1 MLALAVLFVPMTLMG
16 GATLSGV
23 ASIGVGIVA
32 YCAVVFLA
40 HQGKDRL
47 AGWLLFAVAL
57 GTVKVNFFVGT
68 PNAATLFYLVI
79 PVLLAGVVM
88 RPGHVWIVL
97 GITALSI
104 AAAAALRP
112 ELVTAPGAVSNL
124 VGSSIVLLFVAC
136 MGFLSGRE
144 TEQALGAAAEHARHL
159 AAAQAET
166 QAQAEALSAQA
177 EALGQ
182 AEQVQRALVA
192 QLETPTVGIADG
204 VMLAPIIG
212 VMDSRRAQLL
222 SERLLQ
228 QVSAQRCRLL
238 IFDLTGLAVVDT
250 AVAQALL
257 QLVQSLRL
265 LGCEVVI
272 TGISATVAGTITAL
286 GIDLEGVRTLRS
298 PQDVLLSRVAGAS
311 PN

>member
-1 MLALAVLFVPMTLMG
+1 MLVLAVLLVPVALLG
-16 GATLSGV
+16 DAGLSGMLSV
-23 ASIGVGIVA
+23 GVGIVA
-32 YCAVVFLA
+32 YCVVVFLA
-40 HQGKDRL
+40 RQGKDVL
-47 AGWLLFAVAL
+47 ASWLLIAIAL
-57 GTVKVNFFVGT
+57 FTVLINFFVSEAS
-68 PNAATLFYLVI
+68 PSTLFYLMI

-88 RPGHVWIVL
+88 RPTHVWFVL
-97 GITALSI
+97 GLTLLSV
-104 AAAAALRP
+104 AATVVLRP
-112 ELVTAPGAVSNL
+112 TLLAAPDAIQNI
-124 VGSSIVLLFVAC
+124 VGSSAVVFFVAFI
-136 MGFLSGRE
+136 GFLGGRE
-144 TEQALGAAAEHARHL
+144 TEKALAAAAEHARRLSDAQSETAAHAASL
-159 AAAQAET
+159 AT
-166 QAQAEALSAQA
+166 QAEALA
-177 EALGQ
+177 Q
-182 AEQVQRALVA
+182 AEQVQRSLVA

-204 VMLAPIIG
+204 VLLAPIVG

-257 QLVQSLRL
+257 QLVQAVRL
-265 LGCEVVI
+265 LGCEVVV

-298 PQDVLLSRVAGAS
+298 PQDVLLSRVAGPS

>member
-1 MLALAVLFVPMTLMG
+1 
-16 GATLSGV
+16 
-23 ASIGVGIVA
+23 
-32 YCAVVFLA
+32 VFLA
-40 HQGKDRL
+40 RQGKDVL
-47 AGWLLFAVAL
+47 AGWLLV
-57 GTVKVNFFVGT
+57 TVSLFTILINFFLVD
-68 PNAATLFYLVI
+68 PMASTLFYLVI

-88 RPGHVWIVL
+88 RSGHVWVVL
-97 GITALSI
+97 GLTLLSVVVT
-104 AAAAALRP
+104 AALRP
-112 ELVTAPGAVSNL
+112 ALLAAPGAVNIA
-124 VGSSIVLLFVAC
+124 VGSAILVFFVAF
-136 MGFLSGRE
+136 MGCLAGRE
-144 TEQALGAAAEHARHL
+144 TERALNAAADHARRL
-159 AAAQAET
+159 SDAQAET
-166 QAQAEALSAQA
+166 AAHAASLATQAEALA
-177 EALGQ
+177 Q
-182 AEQVQRALVA
+182 AEQVQRSLVA

-204 VMLAPIIG
+204 VLLAPIVG

-257 QLVQSLRL
+257 QLVQAVRL
-265 LGCEVVI
+265 LGCEVVV

-298 PQDVLLSRVAGAS
+298 PQDVLLSRVAGPS